1 MSKVVEKNVAEILVL
16 IVFLAVVMSSCGATQ
31 NACAAYASAHGQ
43 ENDYEREAQR
53 DKELKV
59 MGN

>member
-1 MSKVVEKNVAEILVL
+1 MSKTIEKNVAEILVL
-16 IVFLAVVMSSCGATQ
+16 IVFLVVVMSSCSVS
-31 NACAAYASAHGQ
+31 NNCAAYASAHGQ